1 MRFERRSFA
10 FSNSAR
16 WEGLSPLPARLMKY
30 VSIRKPEVGPFGDT
44 LFDASV
50 FAIVE
55 AFFVNSP
62 SGGCVELVL
71 TVATH
76 IFGFGRV
83 LAVVAVLSFRLG
95 SAIFASQASLKPT
108 RA

>member
-16 WEGLSPLPARLMKY
+16 WEAVSPLPARLMKY

-62 SGGCVELVL
+62 SGGCVESVL
-71 TVATH
+71 TLATH
-76 IFGFGRV
+76 SFGFGRV
-83 LAVVAVLSFRLG
+83 LAVLAVLCFRLG
-95 SAIFASQASLKPT
+95 SAIFASHV
-108 RA
+108 